1 MDDLPARAYST
12 GYEQKIRLKAS
23 KEADRELLQTHTD
36 LRVADEQDQR
46 QKAEKLAEKPAENLE
61 SLFPG
66 PDEDMDGILGYAYG
80 KQGVTRVKREREID

>member
-1 MDDLPARAYST
+1 MYTWEDKQGSYPFANIGR
-12 GYEQKIRLKAS
+12 KNKN
-23 KEADRELLQTHTD
+23 KNKKRERETATD
-36 LRVADEQDQR
+36 SDVEEIT
-46 QKAEKLAEKPAENLE
+46 AEKLEEKPAENLE

>member
-61 SLFPG
+61 WLFPDSN
-66 PDEDMDGILGYAYG
+66 DEGILGWAYG
-80 KQGVTRVKREREID
+80 KPGKKEREID